1 MFYLAGESIEDT
13 VRREVEEESGVKIGR
28 VDYHSSQP
36 WPFPA
41 SLMLGTIAY
50 AKTEDIKVRAK
61 PGKIIWE
68 WWNALLL

>member
-1 MFYLAGESIEDT
+1 M
-13 VRREVEEESGVKIGR
+13 RREVEEESGVKVGR

-50 AKTEDIKVRAK
+50 AKTEDIKVRESYFHFAIQRK
-61 PGKIIWE
+61 SDFKNLTLICLE
-68 WWNALLL
+68 DCSC

>member
-1 MFYLAGESIEDT
+1 M
-13 VRREVEEESGVKIGR
+13 RREVEEESGVKVGR

-50 AKTEDIKVRAK
+50 AKTEDIKVREA
-61 PGKIIWE
+61 ISI
-68 WWNALLL
+68 LLYRENLIKKR

>member
-1 MFYLAGESIEDT
+1 M
-13 VRREVEEESGVKIGR
+13 RREVEEESGVKVGR

-50 AKTEDIKVRAK
+50 AKTEDIKVREA
-61 PGKIIWE
+61 ISI
-68 WWNALLL
+68 LLYRENLIKKT

>member
-1 MFYLAGESIEDT
+1 M
-13 VRREVEEESGVKIGR
+13 RREVEEESGVKVGR

-50 AKTEDIKVRAK
+50 AKTEDIKVREA
-61 PGKIIWE
+61 ISI
-68 WWNALLL
+68 LLYRENLVKKT